1 MDTRRSLFAAMLG
14 AGLAVASAAP
24 AQAQA
29 QFALPYIQEVQVAC
43 VFQTGVAA
51 PFNVHVQ
58 FSQLNVSGVT
68 FRFRNTAGQEHTF
81 FKMLA
86 PFGFTLPAGTYT
98 LLVKA
103 GTQPRLVGYDGIVVL
118 PYVVETVNG
127 QKVCKNP
134 LDQTTG
140 KGSGRN

>member
-1 MDTRRSLFAAMLG
+1 MDTRRSLCAAMLG
-14 AGLAVASAAP
+14 AGLAVAGVAP
-24 AQAQA
+24 AQAQ
-29 QFALPYIQEVQVAC
+29 FVIPYILQVQVAC
-43 VFQTGVAA
+43 VFQAGVAE

-58 FSQLNVSGVT
+58 FSQHNVSGVT
-68 FRFRNTAGQEHTF
+68 FRFRNAAGQEHTF

-140 KGSGRN
+140 KGSSRN